1 MPHFIHTLFAVDVV
15 VLLIALAGTAW
26 SVALP
31 DRRIWPPPH
40 RFSWQYSLTWACF
53 FVVCGISAAL
63 LFLDWNSWVFQSDFR
78 FIIGV
83 PVTLLGGLLGAW
95 GVVTLGVKNS
105 SGLKAGFV
113 CSGPYRFTRNPQY
126 LGDIILAV
134 GVSVIAN
141 SLLLWI
147 AHTLLI
153 LVFVMAPLTEE
164 PWLEGQYGRVYREY
178 RRDVPRFL

>member
-1 MPHFIHTLFAVDVV
+1 MPHFTHTLFAVDVV
-15 VLLIALAGTAW
+15 LLLIALAGTAW
-26 SVALP
+26 SVAIP
-31 DRRIWPPPH
+31 DRRIWPPP
-40 RFSWQYSLTWACF
+40 RRPSWQYSLSWACF
-53 FVVCGISAAL
+53 LVVSAMSAAL
-63 LFLDWNSWVFQSDFR
+63 LYLDWNSWASQSDLR

-126 LGDIILAV
+126 LGDIILVV
-134 GVSVIAN
+134 GVGMIAN
-141 SLLLWI
+141 SPLLWI
-147 AHTLLI
+147 AHALLI
-153 LVFVMAPLTEE
+153 LVFVMAPLAEE

-178 RRDVPRFL
+178 RRKTPRFL